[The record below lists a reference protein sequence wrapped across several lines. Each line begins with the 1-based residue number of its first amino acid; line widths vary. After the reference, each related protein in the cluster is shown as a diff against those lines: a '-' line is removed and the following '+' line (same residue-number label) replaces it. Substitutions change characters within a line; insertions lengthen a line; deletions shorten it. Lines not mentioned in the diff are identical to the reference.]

1 MKKGLVS
8 VVIPMYNAEHTIARA
23 INSALMQTYRKFEVI
38 VVDDGSTDRSLA
50 VVKEI
55 AAKKDAVAIRLI
67 VKKNGGV
74 SSARNAGM
82 CAAKGEFIAFLDAD
96 DEWVREKIATQI
108 DILNKHPNV
117 SFVGSMVESGVYSR
131 FVFKKISP
139 LQPISL
145 RDQIFKNYFPTPTVV
160 IRGDVVGRVG
170 YFDESQRYAEEGNYW
185 IRILAHYK
193 ALLIAKP
200 LVLCGD
206 GKPSFGHSGLSGN
219 LREMERGELKNI
231 CYAHSNGLIGPVAY
245 IAGVIFS
252 LAKYVR
258 RIILVSIRR
267 AR

>member
-23 INSALMQTYRKFEVI
+23 INSTLMQIYRKIEVI
-38 VVDDGSTDRSLA
+38 VVDDGSTDQSLA

-55 AAKKDAVAIRLI
+55 AAKKGAVAIRVI
-67 VKKNGGV
+67 AKNNGGV

-82 CAAKGEFIAFLDAD
+82 RAAKGEFIAFLDAD
-96 DEWVREKIATQI
+96 DEWVRGKIATQI

-160 IRGDVVGRVG
+160 IRGDVVSKVG

-185 IRILAHYK
+185 IRILAHYR

-200 LVLCGD
+200 LVLCGE

-219 LREMERGELKNI
+219 LREMQKGELNNI
-231 CYAHSNGLIGPVAY
+231 RYARSHGLIGSATYFV
-245 IAGVIFS
+245 GVIFS
-252 LAKYVR
+252 LAKYAR
-258 RIILVSIRR
+258 RTED
-267 AR
+267 